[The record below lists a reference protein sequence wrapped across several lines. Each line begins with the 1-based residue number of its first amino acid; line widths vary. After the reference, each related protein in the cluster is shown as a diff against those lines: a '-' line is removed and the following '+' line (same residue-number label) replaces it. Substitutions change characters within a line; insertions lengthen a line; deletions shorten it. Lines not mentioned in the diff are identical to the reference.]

1 MIWLTWRQHR
11 KQVLFAV
18 IGLAVLAAAL
28 LPTGLQMHDKFD
40 NSGLGACL
48 AKLGTA
54 QLVPVDASNSCQNLS
69 GNFSHEYGGMSLIA
83 ILLLVLPLLVGL
95 FFGAPLVAREVEH
108 GTHRFVWTQGVS
120 RLRWGVVK
128 FSLVGGM
135 TLLLAAAYGLG
146 AGWWAGP
153 LTESGGGRLMPLVFD
168 FQGIAPIGYTVFA
181 VALGIFV
188 GTVWRKVLPAMGVT
202 VVGFIGVR
210 ILVETLL
217 RPRYLSAQTFTF
229 TFTGDDVPN
238 PSSGD
243 WVYGQGVRN
252 AAGQLVAPG
261 AQVECNQGGISIS
274 GPSSAVSPGG
284 PGGGGQC
291 GGQVGFGP
299 GDYNWEQYQP
309 GTRFWAF
316 QGMETGIFMALA
328 VLLVFFA
335 IRRLGRLS

>member
-18 IGLAVLAAAL
+18 IGLAALAAAL
-28 LPTGLQMHDKFD
+28 LPTGLQMHDKFN
-40 NSGLGACL
+40 NSGLAACL

-54 QLVPVDASNSCQNLS
+54 QMVSAKASNSCQDLS
-69 GNFSHEYGGMSLIA
+69 GNFSHEFGGMSLIA

-120 RLRWGVVK
+120 RLRWGTVK
-128 FSLVGGM
+128 FSLVGGI
-135 TLLLAAAYGLG
+135 TLVLAAAYGLG
-146 AGWWAGP
+146 AGWWSAP
-153 LTESGGGRLMPLVFD
+153 LTESGNGRLMPLVFD

-202 VVGFIGVR
+202 VVGFIAVR

-217 RPRYLSAQTFTF
+217 RPRFLSAQSLSFS
-229 TFTGDDVPN
+229 FTGDDVPN

-243 WVYGQGVRN
+243 WVYSSGIRN
-252 AAGQLVAPG
+252 AAGQMVAPG
-261 AQVECNQGGISIS
+261 AQVECNGGGISIS
-274 GPSSAVSPGG
+274 GPVNAANPQSVGAGS
-284 PGGGGQC
+284 C
-291 GGQVGFGP
+291 GSQAGFGP

-309 GTRFWAF
+309 GSKFWDF
-316 QGMETGIFMALA
+316 QGLETGIFMALA